1 MKTISI
7 FLALVNSVI
16 AGLLLAASLT
26 GTELHEAALLWLLTK
41 ITAGSVVILVGA
53 LTWLAGMRAL
63 APGVIALSSLFLTAL
78 GAATIVWTIHI
89 AILRGDMEYYM
100 VMYGGSLMLQG
111 LTSMLGFAGEAG
123 SVTAT

>member
-26 GTELHEAALLWLLTK
+26 GAELHEAALLWLLTK
-41 ITAGSVVILVGA
+41 LAAGSVVIFIGA
-53 LTWLAGMRAL
+53 LTWLAGMRAIPPGIL
-63 APGVIALSSLFLTAL
+63 ALTSLFLTAL

-111 LTSMLGFAGEAG
+111 LTSLLGFAGESRG
-123 SVTAT
+123 MTAS

>member
-26 GTELHEAALLWLLTK
+26 GAELHEAALLWLLTK

-53 LTWLAGMRAL
+53 LTWLAGMRAF

-111 LTSMLGFAGEAG
+111 LTSMLGFAGEARG
-123 SVTAT
+123 LTAS